1 MSNHNDSS
9 DQNSSDRFGDD
20 MGGWS
25 AGGSA
30 AVTDAESGAQAWRA
44 WRAAARVQRSARVGH
59 SDFYAIAGCLV
70 ETVQAVQDLAQGL
83 AGHVRGY
90 ATGLPPELRV
100 YDDTRTFP
108 PQQRLEQAAIELEAV
123 AAHLGQAGFRANGFW
138 SAIGHIGVE
147 VRR

>member
-9 DQNSSDRFGDD
+9 DLFDD
-20 MGGWS
+20 MGGWVAS
-25 AGGSA
+25 G
-30 AVTDAESGAQAWRA
+30 SGAVVHAEAGAQA
-44 WRAAARVQRSARVGH
+44 WRAAARVQRSARAGH
-59 SDFYAIAGCLV
+59 SDLYAMAGCVV
-70 ETVQAVQDLAQGL
+70 ETVQAVQDLAQVL
-83 AGHVRGY
+83 AGQVRTY
-90 ATGLPPELRV
+90 AAGLPPELQV

-123 AAHLGQAGFRANGFW
+123 ASHLGQAGFRANGFW